1 MSAIETK
8 TITSMTTLAEVPAN
22 GDLLAL
28 DDISATAT
36 KSIAVGYVRRFDYD
50 LVIVTGSLTPNAMQ
64 YIELSGA
71 SAIALTISGAPT
83 VGDVI
88 EIFRV
93 GTGGVT
99 HTVVLSGSVTWD
111 GTNETA
117 NFADDNDYLRAIAIS
132 ATRWRVLTNSTVT
145 FS

>member
-1 MSAIETK
+1 MVDTKISALTA
-8 TITSMTTLAEVPAN
+8 LAEAPAN
-22 GDLLAL
+22 
-28 DDISATAT
+28 DDYFPLVDTSATTT
-36 KSIAVGYVRRFDYD
+36 KKLAAGYTRRYDYD
-50 LVIVTGSLTPNAMQ
+50 LVTVTGSLAPNAMQ

-71 SAIALTISGAPT
+71 SAIALTLTGAPT

-132 ATRWRVLTNSTVT
+132 ATRWRVLTNSTIT